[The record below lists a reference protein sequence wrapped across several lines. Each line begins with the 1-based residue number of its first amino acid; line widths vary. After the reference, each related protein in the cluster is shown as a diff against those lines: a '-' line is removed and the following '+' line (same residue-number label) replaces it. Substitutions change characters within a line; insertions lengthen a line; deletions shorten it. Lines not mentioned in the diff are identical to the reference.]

1 VERTAAVFTSLS
13 DARGPLDAKI
23 PARAFRQGA
32 KAEHA
37 IARVLASLA
46 RLGHIYTADGRDY
59 SLRRRARSEYK
70 NIIIVYNNLRQEH
83 FSQLQKNE
91 PKQLK

>member
-1 VERTAAVFTSLS
+1 VFAALS
-13 DARGPLDAKI
+13 DARGPLGSKSL
-23 PARAFRQGA
+23 ARAFRQGA
-32 KAEHA
+32 KAEPA

-46 RLGHIYTADGRDY
+46 RPGHIYTADGRDY
-59 SLRRRARSEYK
+59 SLRRGAGSRNC
-70 NIIIVYNNLRQEH
+70 NINKQYNNLRREH